1 MRHAVALAVAVLI
14 VSSCGVPTRREVQG
28 QLAGMSLEQ
37 ALVLSETTQG
47 QVAVAQVDS
56 RSGAFVVEV
65 PVDTPT
71 RLVIARS
78 NGPGSAIA
86 ERHIGPAWFT
96 VPGGGRVDLGVV
108 RPAGTERPLVE
119 PVGSV
124 APSCPSGTTTTTTV
138 NTPGSA
144 ELPYD
149 VKLSVGDSFKL
160 TDAFLEKGPLP
171 KQVIEVKMDGSS
183 WRLAELRANT
193 VFTVTAA
200 DCSHQ
205 GNRDVGRDRA
215 FITWENADGSRET
228 DHLDLRYCASGSVT
242 QPLEDG
248 SVDSSSS
255 LDDSGHAACGP
266 VEVEGCGDDKADCDH
281 EDTLTPVGT
290 GATCGGSGG
299 VNEIPGSG
307 AGGGSGGS
315 VPPPLG

>member
-1 MRHAVALAVAVLI
+1 MRHAVAVAVAALI

-47 QVAVAQVDS
+47 QVAVAQVDA

-78 NGPGSAIA
+78 TGPGSALA

-96 VPGGGRVDLGVV
+96 LPAGGRVDLGVV

-119 PVGSV
+119 PVGAV
-124 APSCPSGTTTTTTV
+124 APSCPSGTTTTV

-149 VKLSVGDSFKL
+149 VKLAVGDTFKL

-193 VFTVTAA
+193 AFTVTAA
-200 DCSHQ
+200 DCAHQ

-228 DHLDLRYCASGSVT
+228 DHLDLRYCESGSVT
-242 QPLEDG
+242 QPL
-248 SVDSSSS
+248 SDSSASS
-255 LDDSGHAACGP
+255 DDDSGHDACEP
-266 VEVEGCGDDKADCDH
+266 VEVEGCGDDKADCDN
-281 EDTLTPVGT
+281 EDSLTPVGT

-299 VNEIPGSG
+299 VTEIPGGG
-307 AGGGSGGS
+307 AGGSGGGSGGS